1 MPPLKNATTPPANL
15 SDFQLVPQPSSAAR
29 PMPTPDPNSMP
40 NYEAL
45 SLAPAP
51 AVMSTDVDRQRQ
63 FYRHGVSQ
71 YRISPLPS
79 KANPQINA
87 SARSVARQV
96 VASTPSAAGIT
107 SVALTAPS
115 ELAVSG
121 SPLGV
126 P

>member
-1 MPPLKNATTPPANL
+1 MPPLINALKPPANMSDL
-15 SDFQLVPQPSSAAR
+15 SLVPQPPAAQL

-51 AVMSTDVDRQRQ
+51 AVMSTDIDRQRQ

-79 KANPQINA
+79 KANQGTNA
-87 SARSVARQV
+87 SFRSIL
-96 VASTPSAAGIT
+96 ASLPVSAALPDTDIT
-107 SVALTAPS
+107 D
-115 ELAVSG
+115 G
-121 SPLGV
+121 
-126 P
+126 